1 MKIDKVIWGL
11 DNEWVKSQ
19 KINVV
24 DAVSFEKL
32 ITEDSQ
38 SSEEYDEERL
48 YLEQA
53 IDFVMFCLNKEKHY
67 KAKKLQEFGI
77 EYEYI
82 AENLGFA
89 NKSGA
94 YKSVVAYDKKRSV
107 IEDMMREYI
116 RVSDEV
122 ADIKAS
128 YIRRGMKDRSEG
140 ISLGELC
147 EELGVECDE
156 K

>member
-1 MKIDKVIWGL
+1 MKIDKVICNL
-11 DNEWVKSQ
+11 DNVLIKNNN
-19 KINVV
+19 I
-24 DAVSFEKL
+24 AVIDPQIFEQA
-32 ITEDSQ
+32 ISNDSKNN
-38 SSEEYDEERL
+38 EEYDEERL

-82 AENLGFA
+82 AEKLGFA
-89 NKSGA
+89 NRSSA
-94 YKSVVAYDKKRSV
+94 YKSVGAYDKKRSV